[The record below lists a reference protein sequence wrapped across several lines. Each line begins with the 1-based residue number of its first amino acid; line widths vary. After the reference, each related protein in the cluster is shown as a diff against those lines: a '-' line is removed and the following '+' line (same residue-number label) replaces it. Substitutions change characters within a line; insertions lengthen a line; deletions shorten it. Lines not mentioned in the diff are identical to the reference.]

1 MYIYTIY
8 ISHCVFE
15 NLQIFSANAKG
26 FGEEEKVLCGR
37 DIERLQEE
45 MGWEFAG
52 NGNLNAE
59 TYY

>member
-1 MYIYTIY
+1 MHNIYLYIYIYIIYLYIYTIY

-45 MGWEFAG
+45 MG
-52 NGNLNAE
+52 
-59 TYY
+59 